1 MCTLSWNWCICSHY
15 LFMWLFLRPNSLCAT
30 YCASW
35 NLISNTTNAS
45 IVDMNKKYGKTSL
58 KQTASFIF
66 YFTEYLLYQ
75 LWGRAFLES
84 FENHSGSGSSNATQN
99 GVESESEEEE
109 GRPRTRGHGLRP
121 LTRISVRTGAGR
133 NRPMS
138 QPQYLHG

>member
-1 MCTLSWNWCICSHY
+1 MISWRLHSFEIDVYAFILSLCDIY
-15 LFMWLFLRPNSLCAT
+15 LRSNSLF
-30 YCASW
+30 
-35 NLISNTTNAS
+35 SNTTPAL
-45 IVDMNKKYGKTSL
+45 IVDMKKKNEKSSF
-58 KQTASFIF
+58 KWTALIF

>member
-1 MCTLSWNWCICSHY
+1 MISWHLHSFEIDVYAFILSLCDIY
-15 LFMWLFLRPNSLCAT
+15 LRSNSLF
-30 YCASW
+30 
-35 NLISNTTNAS
+35 SNTTPAS
-45 IVDMNKKYGKTSL
+45 IVDMKKKNEKSSF
-58 KQTASFIF
+58 KWTALIF